1 MKTPRKHIAT
11 KKEAATNDPKT
22 GGRVVLVGTYKG
34 DQLTHWRGWYNYP
47 MESVKCKVE
56 SVKCGRD
63 ALVASESSQQPADF
77 SQINELWLFQGTKD
91 QRNYKAEFV
100 GIKTREELIRDYG
113 YPGDVAT
120 ASSPS
125 CDGGDAIAAAGG
137 TRARAS
143 AKPHGT
149 HYALFKTTFLY
160 RHRNDLPGEADRVIV
175 RTADFA
181 KRSPKVAKQLKAYL
195 ESPDRND
202 PDLANRLPTILT
214 QLRPE
219 QLRVCEAAVQLD
231 FYDTF
236 IKPYTVKTPV
246 KHAFVDLFAGCGGL
260 SLGLEE
266 AGFTPVLV
274 NELNPDAMAT
284 YLANRVGDF
293 PWLQRNNVNNV
304 KDLVL
309 KSELLQS
316 FIDRIR
322 DELGVDVEKGEL
334 DLVCG
339 GPPCQG
345 FSGIGYRRSY
355 SVTKDQLPSN
365 YLFQDMA
372 FLVSR
377 LNPKIFLFEN
387 VRGLLTSKWNDGG
400 KNGEIFE
407 EVLKTFKNIGKYH
420 ICFKLVHAKDY
431 GVPQNRPRV
440 LIVGLR
446 KDIFPNMDRD
456 GQDAVEAGFLP
467 KPTGGAPDLIDLL
480 GDLIDQKQE
489 NGGKTFVYKS
499 DPLTEV
505 QRSLRTRRDGSVIS
519 KGEPLEEQEYSRHAE
534 VIIAKFKAMHQ
545 NGGVIPEEFR
555 TKKFSQRLLSPR
567 WGSEGPTITA
577 CSAPD
582 DYVHFAQPRGMTVR
596 EWARLQMFPDWYEF
610 CGKRTTG
617 GLRRAGNPR
626 EGIFDRELPKYT
638 QIGNAVPV
646 GLARKVG
653 EHFISLL
660 ENAEQGEG
668 DCNA

>member
-1 MKTPRKHIAT
+1 MAE
-11 KKEAATNDPKT
+11 KKDAS
-22 GGRVVLVGTYKG
+22 GRMVLVGTYKG
-34 DQLTHWRGWYNYP
+34 DQLTRWRGWYNYP
-47 MESVKCKVE
+47 ISDEDKITES
-56 SVKCGRD
+56 D
-63 ALVASESSQQPADF
+63 AAK
-77 SQINELWLFQGTKD
+77 ITELWLFKGTKD
-91 QRNYKAEFV
+91 ERRYKAQFIR
-100 GIKTREELIRDYG
+100 IKTRQELIDEYG
-113 YPGDVAT
+113 YPAKGKAHGD
-120 ASSPS
+120 
-125 CDGGDAIAAAGG
+125 
-137 TRARAS
+137 
-143 AKPHGT
+143 K
-149 HYALFKTTFLY
+149 YLLFKTEFKY
-160 RHRNDLPGEADRVIV
+160 RHKLDNPLDCERVIV

-181 KRSPKVAKQLKAYL
+181 TAPKVRKQLKSYL

-202 PDLANRLPTILT
+202 PDLAKRLPSIITR
-214 QLRPE
+214 LRPA
-219 QLRVCEAAVQLD
+219 QLRVCEAAYQMD
-231 FYDTF
+231 FFEFF
-236 IKPYTVKTPV
+236 IKPYVVKKTI

-274 NELNPDAMAT
+274 NELNSDAMAT
-284 YLANRVGDF
+284 YLCNRIEDF
-293 PWLQRNNVNNV
+293 PWLQRNNINNV

-309 KSELLQS
+309 KPELLQS
-316 FIDRIR
+316 FINRIR
-322 DELGVDVEKGEL
+322 DELGVDVENGDL

-372 FLVSR
+372 FLVNR

-387 VRGLLTSKWNDGG
+387 VRGLLTSKWNNGG

-407 EVLKTFKNIGKYH
+407 EILKTFKNIDKYH

-446 KDIFPNMDRD
+446 KDIFPDMDRD
-456 GQDAVEAGFLP
+456 GQDAVRAGFLP

-480 GDLIDQKQE
+480 GDLIDPKQE
-489 NGGKTFVYKS
+489 NGGKTFVYKC
-499 DPLTEV
+499 DPLTDV
-505 QRSLRTRRDGSVIS
+505 QRALRTRRDGSVLS
-519 KGEPLEEQEYSRHAE
+519 KGEPLEEQEYSRHADA
-534 VIIAKFKAMHQ
+534 IIAKFRAMHQ
-545 NGGVIPEEFR
+545 NGGIIPEEYR
-555 TKKFSQRLLSPR
+555 TKKFSQRLLPPR
-567 WGSEGPTITA
+567 WGEDGPTITA

-610 CGKRTTG
+610 RGKRTTG

-653 EHFISLL
+653 EHFIKLL
-660 ENAEQGEG
+660 EAKGE
-668 DCNA
+668 